1 MPSTRDRISS
11 ISDPNGSNSGQ
22 GPVCPEHVR
31 VAKDIERL
39 ENRMATVEHYQS
51 DTASMFNKILLSSRE
66 IANQIVALDGQ
77 MKDSIQA
84 MWNRLAEQRRDLQAN
99 CDIRHHHVDRRIDKL
114 EEGDERIERKVE
126 DMSEISKIHMI
137 QDLKSQVDE
146 YKKQLHVVRVTKTS
160 WRKYWISIIV
170 GIIMCI
176 LGATTTYWVNVATHR
191 ATQAIGGAK

>member
-1 MPSTRDRISS
+1 
-11 ISDPNGSNSGQ
+11 
-22 GPVCPEHVR
+22 
-31 VAKDIERL
+31 
-39 ENRMATVEHYQS
+39 MATVEHYQS

>member
-1 MPSTRDRISS
+1 
-11 ISDPNGSNSGQ
+11 
-22 GPVCPEHVR
+22 
-31 VAKDIERL
+31 
-39 ENRMATVEHYQS
+39 
-51 DTASMFNKILLSSRE
+51 
-66 IANQIVALDGQ
+66 
-77 MKDSIQA
+77 
-84 MWNRLAEQRRDLQAN
+84 
-99 CDIRHHHVDRRIDKL
+99 L